1 MSFNFPFT
9 ARAMTQEVRL
19 HPKRYGLVSALNVF
33 PLEELTS
40 TFVQITEDNGILT
53 VLEAKPRG
61 APGDQAKRDR
71 QNLKIFQVPHFP
83 AEDSIKAGDL
93 QDRKTVV
100 NGVEVA
106 ANLSMELAKRQ
117 REIARRQAITAEY
130 LRVQALKGVI
140 KDGAGNTLT
149 NLYTDFG
156 VTQTVIDFKLGTD
169 STDLQAKDEELRASI
184 EDNLMGESSD
194 GVEVLVDTK
203 FFSDFITHPNMVEL
217 YKNSEDARELRKLYR
232 QRTGGIS
239 GRVFNPFGDVT
250 YVEYRGKAPMKSGSL
265 EAFIETSTGYAR
277 PTGTEEVFATYAAP
291 ADTLDEVNGLPAIM
305 DIDFADEVD
314 ERFALP
320 IFMASDEM
328 PYGKGVNLWA
338 EMNILPICK
347 QPKVLVKVHSSD

>member
-71 QNLKIFQVPHFP
+71 QKLKIFQVPHFP
-83 AEDSIKAGDL
+83 AEDAIKAGDL

-106 ANLSMELAKRQ
+106 ANLPMELAKRQ

-156 VTQTVIDFKLGTD
+156 VTQSVIDFELGTD
-169 STDLQAKDEELRASI
+169 STDVQAKDEALRGTI
-184 EDNLMGESSD
+184 EDDLMGESSD
-194 GVEVLVDTK
+194 GVEVLVDSQFFTK
-203 FFSDFITHPNMVEL
+203 LVTHPKVVDL
-217 YKNSEDARELRKLYR
+217 YKGSDDARELRNLYR

-265 EAFIETSTGYAR
+265 EAFIEASTGYAR
-277 PTGTEEVFATYAAP
+277 PTGTEDVFATYAAP
-291 ADTLDEVNGLPAIM
+291 ADTLDEVNDLPGVLDM
-305 DIDFADEVD
+305 NFADEVD
-314 ERFALP
+314 EGFALP

-328 PYGKGVNLWA
+328 PFGKGVNLWA

-347 QPKVLVKVHSSD
+347 QPAVLVKVHSSN